1 MSHAVVAPPCF
12 PTVRSAANRPRQRAN
27 TKRNRSSGGAA
38 LGFGGERKEVRWKCV
53 EDCGACCKLE
63 KGPSFATPEEIL
75 QDPSDVQASIISI
88 LNSLTSHFVFQLMW
102 LIFL

>member
-12 PTVRSAANRPRQRAN
+12 PTVRSAANRPRQRGN
-27 TKRNRSSGGAA
+27 TKQNRSSGGAA

-63 KGPSFATPEEIL
+63 KGPSFATPEEIF
-75 QDPSDVQASIISI
+75 QDPSDVQHI
-88 LNSLTSHFVFQLMW
+88 
-102 LIFL
+102 